1 MAFIRTYTTA
11 KPTAPVG
18 MPTGGLA
25 ATVGS
30 FPRLTPEAVKRAFW
44 PSDARV
50 HWRPIRGR
58 WTDGM
63 LGCDALSAVVS
74 RRLGKDEPV
83 AITSLKWAAGQ
94 LGVPLDYARGFL
106 GGWENF
112 RRPKVDAGVLVALG
126 WTDGR
131 SAAGACGLATG
142 EEDFGECIGR

>member
-1 MAFIRTYTTA
+1 MAFGRTRITA
-11 KPTAPVG
+11 KPTAPAT
-18 MPTGGLA
+18 MPTEGPT
-25 ATVGS
+25 ATMGN

-83 AITSLKWAAGQ
+83 AIGSLKWAAGQ
-94 LGVPLDYARGFL
+94 LGVPLDYCRGFL
-106 GGWENF
+106 FGWSGYS
-112 RRPKVDAGVLVALG
+112 RPRVSAGVLLALG
-126 WTDGR
+126 WADGR
-131 SAAGACGLATG
+131 SSARVCGLATG
-142 EEDFGECIGR
+142 DEEDLCLGK